1 MGSKIFTRVKTD
13 MVFNQSM
20 THLVDVMK
28 NVAGAQYHVMERKRT
43 NLKRHWE
50 AIQEIAET
58 YDFRAISHPFV
69 RSANSK
75 RLICLVTSDFGFL
88 GGLNMKVIQE
98 GLKYQTNETH
108 YLVFGER
115 GLSYLK
121 EFGLSYTF
129 FPSVEADES
138 RFDLASEVK
147 NEILKLAL
155 RDGYGEAMMVYPHA
169 VSMTVQRVEALQLI
183 PCPIFYHHRPEKVLT
198 QEEQEKDVVWEAA
211 EKEIIEALVAVWMRH
226 HLVELFEDA
235 KLAEYGAR
243 MMHLEESYQTLTK
256 QSKQLRLEYFKI
268 RREKIDQSLRET
280 FSSRLLLQE
289 E

>member
-1 MGSKIFTRVKTD
+1 MGSKIFTRVKAD
-13 MVFNQSM
+13 MTFNQSM

-28 NVAGAQYHVMERKRT
+28 NVAAAQYHIMEKKRT
-43 NLKRHWE
+43 NLKRHEE
-50 AIQEIAET
+50 AIEEIAET
-58 YDFRAISHPFV
+58 YDFRSIHHPFV
-69 RSANSK
+69 QGASSR

-98 GLKYQTNETH
+98 GLKYQTDETH
-108 YLVFGER
+108 FLVFGER
-115 GLSYLK
+115 GLGYLK
-121 EFGLSYTF
+121 EFGLPYSF
-129 FPSVEADES
+129 FPSVEADQS

-147 NEILKLAL
+147 NEIFRLVL
-155 RDGYGEAMMVYPHA
+155 RDGYGEVILVHPYA
-169 VSMTVQRVEALQLI
+169 VSMSLQRIQTLQMI
-183 PCPIFYHHRPEKVLT
+183 PCPIFYHHRPEKILT
-198 QEEQEKDVVWEAA
+198 QEEQAEDVVWEAA
-211 EKEIIEALVAVWMRH
+211 EKEVIEALTAVWFRH
-226 HLVELFEDA
+226 HLVGIFESS

-280 FSSRLLLQE
+280 FSSRILLQE